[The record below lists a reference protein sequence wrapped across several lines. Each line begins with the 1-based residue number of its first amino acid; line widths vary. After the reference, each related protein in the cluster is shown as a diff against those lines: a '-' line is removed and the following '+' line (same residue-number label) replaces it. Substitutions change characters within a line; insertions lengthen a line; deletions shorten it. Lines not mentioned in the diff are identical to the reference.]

1 MLKKIV
7 IVSAVVFLTACSTLS
22 GKKDEP
28 KVNTDFMGGNI
39 RVSYTLTGEF
49 ESLTSSGVAKVTS
62 TLPSAVDEA
71 YLVAT
76 LQARKQIVEF
86 MKVEVENSNFIRAV
100 AESLQEG
107 TNTNGSPDNKVTSK
121 IATELQDNIRQQSK
135 AILIGT
141 YVADKSYDAGSRTV
155 KVVIRTGVKDAEV
168 AKQVSRIMGN

>member
-1 MLKKIV
+1 MKKFV
-7 IVSAVVFLTACSTLS
+7 AVLAIALLAGCSS
-22 GKKDEP
+22 MGNRQKDQP
-28 KVNTDFMGGNI
+28 KVNADFMGGSI
-39 RVSYTLTGEF
+39 RMTYTMTGEF

-107 TNTNGSPDNKVTSK
+107 VNINGSPDNKVTSK
-121 IATELQDNIRQQSK
+121 IASELQDNIRQQSK
-135 AILIGT
+135 AILTGT
-141 YVADKSYDAGSRTV
+141 YVADKSYDPGSRTV
-155 KVVIRTGVKDAEV
+155 KVLIKTGVKDAET
-168 AKQVSRIMGN
+168 AKQVYRLMGN

>member
-7 IVSAVVFLTACSTLS
+7 IVSAAVLLTACSTLG

-107 TNTNGSPDNKVTSK
+107 VNTNGSPDNKVTSK

-155 KVVIRTGVKDAEV
+155 KVVIRTSVKDNDT
-168 AKQVSRIMGN
+168 AKQVSRMMGN